1 MGMVLID
8 QGLLSLALQ
17 ALRRDA
23 AEGKTIRGEIA
34 DELEQSCRTIGEP
47 VGVLRSDPD
56 DGHVFEPTKGWPFD
70 EPLYL
75 LPTHNANVTGLAP
88 EKGNEE

>member
-8 QGLLSLALQ
+8 QAILALALQ

-34 DELEQSCRTIGEP
+34 DELEQSCRAIGEP
-47 VGVLRSDPD
+47 VGVLRSDPY
-56 DGHVFEPTKGWPFD
+56 DGHVFEPAKDWPFGK
-70 EPLYL
+70 PLYV
-75 LPTHNANVTGLAP
+75 LPTHNSN
-88 EKGNEE
+88 